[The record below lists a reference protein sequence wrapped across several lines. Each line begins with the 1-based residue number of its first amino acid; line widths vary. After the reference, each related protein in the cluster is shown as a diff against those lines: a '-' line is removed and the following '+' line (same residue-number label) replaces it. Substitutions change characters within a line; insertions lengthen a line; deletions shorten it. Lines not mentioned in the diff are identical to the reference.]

1 MRAGWGPG
9 SRLWVLPPQWL
20 GLDSPA
26 SLSAL
31 FKKRRKRSL
40 TPNYFNM
47 PENETYLGAD
57 NLFCG
62 QIGKMSETK
71 IKPSLLCKRSVQG
84 LARTVL
90 WRHQDTHREPP
101 RGAQGMTGACTG
113 RPRCHLCSTH
123 CSGSRSDSQA
133 LHSSKCNPESRGNAD
148 PRAPCGLAEPELAF
162 RPDPRPSACTLESG
176 RIGVNHTPEN
186 QKQLH
191 LQTSPA
197 MRWRWT
203 SQPAR
208 KIPAAPPRP
217 RLSGGLATL
226 PLATERT
233 LEPRH

>member
-62 QIGKMSETK
+62 QIGKISETK

-148 PRAPCGLAEPELAF
+148 PRPPADLLSQNSPFGQ
-162 RPDPRPSACTLESG
+162 
-176 RIGVNHTPEN
+176 TPGH
-186 QKQLH
+186 LH
-191 LQTSPA
+191 AL
-197 MRWRWT
+197 
-203 SQPAR
+203 
-208 KIPAAPPRP
+208 
-217 RLSGGLATL
+217 
-226 PLATERT
+226 
-233 LEPRH
+233 